1 MRESYQILLLAGSLI
16 AGILVIFLTSKL
28 VKKYKLP
35 YLSSYFFYLIFL
47 FVFVIY
53 GLIGSRLMMIFLLNQ
68 GIAVET
74 IESTI
79 LFFSYLGY
87 PFLILSWYMF
97 IRLSR
102 ERVNKSIPTVFNL
115 LFFSIITIAFAALGV
130 VLVKKVNAWS
140 RLF

>member
-28 VKKYKLP
+28 VIKYKLP

-68 GIAVET
+68 GITVET

-115 LFFSIITIAFAALGV
+115 LFSQ
-130 VLVKKVNAWS
+130 
-140 RLF
+140 